1 MRRLIMTRLAELRR
15 AAALLEI
22 GSSVAFAGSRHGFR
36 AFYRIIFFPRR
47 AAILRARSAR
57 CLSMP

>member
-1 MRRLIMTRLAELRR
+1 MTRLAELRR

-36 AFYRIIFFPRR
+36 AFSRIIFFPRR